1 LHRIVRIRMSE
12 PAVDS
17 TASAHLTVETSDLAT
32 ALNLE
37 PGDNF
42 PPVFATSRMVA
53 LMELAAA
60 RVLSPHLRP
69 SELSVGVSLDL
80 VHTAATPPGATVTA
94 TAKFVGREGKLFLF
108 EVSAA
113 DDAGEIGRC
122 THKRAII
129 TTERLIAGAAQRGAR
144 A

>member
-1 LHRIVRIRMSE
+1 MSE
-12 PAVDS
+12 PELN
-17 TASAHLTVETSDLAT
+17 ASASVHFTVATSDLAS

-37 PGDNF
+37 PEDAF

-60 RVLSPHLRP
+60 RLLRPHLRP
-69 SELSVGVSLDL
+69 GELSVGVTLDV
-80 VHTAATPPGATVTA
+80 VHNAATPPGATVSA
-94 TAKFVGREGKLFLF
+94 TAKFLGREGKLFVF
-108 EVSAA
+108 EILAT

-122 THKRAII
+122 THKRAVV
-129 TTERLIAGAAQRGAR
+129 TTERLVAGAARRGAK